1 MTSSESQRH
10 TEQRRIADVVDQYEQ
25 ARMSARMQMIG
36 LLVVSSTFIGS
47 IIIYMAVAS
56 AKDVV
61 GPLAERVTKVETK
74 VENIEGKLD
83 RILDIL
89 EKQ

>member
-10 TEQRRIADVVDQYEQ
+10 ADQRRIADVVDQYEN

-36 LLVVSSTFIGS
+36 ILVVTSTFIGS
-47 IIIYMAVAS
+47 IILYMAVAT

-61 GPLAERVTKVETK
+61 RPLADRVTKVETK

-83 RILDIL
+83 RILNIL
-89 EKQ
+89 ERK